1 MADSAGTETVSPRY
15 GALEDWSDADLVAGI
30 VEGQF
35 SAIAAV
41 QAASGQISEAIAR
54 GAERLADGGRLIYL
68 GAGTSGRLAALDA
81 AELLPTF
88 GWPAERAVALLA
100 GGRSALEQSSE
111 GNEDSEEEATTSLDG
126 IAVSKQD
133 LVVGVAASGRTP
145 YAVAGLAHARTAG
158 ALTIGLFNNS
168 GAPLG
173 DVSDV
178 PILLDTGPEV
188 IAGSTRM
195 KAGTA
200 QKAALNCISTGL
212 MVRLGYVY
220 RGLMVEMR
228 PANAKLQDRAAKMVA
243 QLSGASYDKARS
255 ALDAAEGSIKVATIM
270 LLRSLDRQASM
281 AVLDAAGGDL
291 RKVLG

>member
-1 MADSAGTETVSPRY
+1 MAASAGTETVSPRY
-15 GALEDWSDADLVAGI
+15 GALENWSDADLVAGI

-35 SAIAAV
+35 AAIAAV
-41 QAASGQISEAIAR
+41 QAASGQIAEAIAR
-54 GAERLADGGRLIYL
+54 GAERLAGGGRLIYL

-88 GWPAERAVALLA
+88 GWPAERAIALMA
-100 GGRSALEQSSE
+100 GGRAALEQSLES
-111 GNEDSEEEATTSLDG
+111 NEDSEEEATAALD
-126 IAVSKQD
+126 ALSVSPRD
-133 LVVGVAASGRTP
+133 LVIGVAASGRTP
-145 YAVAGLAHARTAG
+145 FAIAGLAHARKAG
-158 ALTIGLFNNS
+158 AMTVGLFNNR

-173 DVSDV
+173 DVSDL

-228 PANAKLQDRAAKMVA
+228 PANAKLYDRAAKMVA

-255 ALDAAEGSIKVATIM
+255 ALDAAEGSIKIATVM
-270 LLRSLDRQASM
+270 LSRSLDRQAS
-281 AVLDAAGGDL
+281 ATLLDAAGGDL
-291 RKVLG
+291 RNVLD